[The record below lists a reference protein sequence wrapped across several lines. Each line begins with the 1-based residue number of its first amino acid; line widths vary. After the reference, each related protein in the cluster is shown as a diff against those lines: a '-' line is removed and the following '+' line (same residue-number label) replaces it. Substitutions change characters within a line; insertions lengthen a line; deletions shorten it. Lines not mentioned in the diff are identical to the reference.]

1 MNLVDLNVH
10 KGSREHVDL
19 FDGDDIIAEILAGY
33 GVDEDEDEEED
44 QLQVESHMLLSD
56 QQVQLLTGEEL
67 YDTEKLFEH
76 CFAITVQID
85 DRLTR
90 LKYYLDELE
99 HAL

>member
-1 MNLVDLNVH
+1 MMNLVDLNAH
-10 KGSREHVDL
+10 KGSREQVEL
-19 FDGDDIIAEILAGY
+19 FDGDDIISEILAGY
-33 GVDEDEDEEED
+33 GVDEDDEEEE
-44 QLQVESHMLLSD
+44 LLVEEHMLLSD

-76 CFAITVQID
+76 CFAITVQMD
-85 DRLTR
+85 DRLAR

>member
-1 MNLVDLNVH
+1 MMNLVDLNAH
-10 KGSREHVDL
+10 KGSREQVEL
-19 FDGDDIIAEILAGY
+19 FDGDDIISEILAGY
-33 GVDEDEDEEED
+33 GVDEDDEEEE
-44 QLQVESHMLLSD
+44 LQAEEHMLLSD

-76 CFAITVQID
+76 CFAITVQMD
-85 DRLTR
+85 DRLAR

>member
-1 MNLVDLNVH
+1 MMNLVDLNVH

-33 GVDEDEDEEED
+33 GEDEDDDDED
-44 QLQVESHMLLSD
+44 HSQAESHMLLSD

-76 CFAITVQID
+76 CFAITVQIE